1 MKNLKNLF
9 SINDAPEKIALGF
22 GLGVFAGIMP
32 GTGPIASL
40 FLAFIFR
47 ANRASALVGSL
58 ITNTWLSFV
67 TFILAVKTGSWLTKI
82 SWQDVKASWDIF
94 IKNFSWQALFKIS
107 VLKTILPVM
116 LGYIVVAFCLGV
128 AAYLTALILLRIAQI
143 KKNA

>member
-1 MKNLKNLF
+1 MKKLKDLF
-9 SINDAPEKIALGF
+9 RINDTPEKIALGF

-47 ANRASALVGSL
+47 ANRASALIGSL

-67 TFILAVKTGSWLTKI
+67 TFMLAVKTGSWLLQI
-82 SWQDVKASWDIF
+82 NWHNVKTGWDIL
-94 IKNFSWQALFKIS
+94 IKNFSWQALFKLS

-116 LGYIVVAFCLGV
+116 LGYIVVASCLGII
-128 AAYLTALILLRIAQI
+128 AYLAALIVLRITRR

>member
-1 MKNLKNLF
+1 MKKLKNLF
-9 SINDAPEKIALGF
+9 HINDTPEKIALGF

-47 ANRASALVGSL
+47 ANRASALIGSL
-58 ITNTWLSFV
+58 ITNTWLSFA
-67 TFILAVKTGSWLTKI
+67 TFILAVKTGSWLMEI
-82 SWQDVKASWDIF
+82 SWQDVRASWDIF
-94 IKNFSWQALFKIS
+94 IKNFSWQALFKLS

-128 AAYLTALILLRIAQI
+128 AAYLAALIVLRIARG